1 MKPGAASATALL
13 VATSLVR
20 QGPTHGL
27 PSVAV
32 EVARRVVEA
41 ARGSWAGLAR
51 HRPGRWLLALA
62 ERVILPGLAAHH
74 CARKAWIWTRLRRR
88 AVADGVVVWAG
99 VGFDGL
105 GRALL
110 RHVPRVTVVETD
122 HPDTLRLR
130 RAWLGDDGVTLQA
143 VALPHGIDTLA
154 AACTG
159 RPATLVCEG
168 VLMYLARR
176 DVVDMLRR
184 LVALP
189 APPRL
194 IFSALDTRE
203 TGGAGLRGHGTMARR
218 WLDRHGEPFR
228 WRARPAS
235 VQRCLARTGYRVTAQ
250 WDGCGF
256 GEYVIE
262 AEHAGPPMPAAIT
275 GLPAPKPAR
284 VASVPRPQA

>member
-20 QGPTHGL
+20 QGPAHGL

-41 ARGSWAGLAR
+41 ARGSWAALAR
-51 HRPGRWLLALA
+51 HRPGRWFLALA
-62 ERVILPGLAAHH
+62 EHVVLPGRAAHH
-74 CARKAWIWTRLRRR
+74 CARKAWIWSRLRRP
-88 AVADGVVVWAG
+88 AVAGGAVVWAG

-110 RHVPRVTVVETD
+110 RHAPHVAVIETD

-130 RAWLGDDGVTLQA
+130 RAWLGDDGVTMQA
-143 VALPHGIDTLA
+143 VALPHGIDALA

-159 RPATLVCEG
+159 RPATMVCEG
-168 VLMYLARR
+168 VLMYLPRR

-184 LVALP
+184 LAALP

-194 IFSALDTRE
+194 IFSALDTRRP
-203 TGGAGLRGHGTMARR
+203 GGAGFRGRGALARR

-228 WRARPAS
+228 WRARPDCL
-235 VQRCLARTGYRVTAQ
+235 QRSLARAGYRVTAR

-256 GEYVIE
+256 GEYVME
-262 AEHAGPPMPAAIT
+262 AEHARSQA
-275 GLPAPKPAR
+275 PAPVTGRPA
-284 VASVPRPQA
+284 PT